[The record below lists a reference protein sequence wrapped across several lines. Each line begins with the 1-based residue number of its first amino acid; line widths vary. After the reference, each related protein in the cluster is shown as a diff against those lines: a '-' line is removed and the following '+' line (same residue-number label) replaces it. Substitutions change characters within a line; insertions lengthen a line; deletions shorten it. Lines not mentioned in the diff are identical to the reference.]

1 MTFIASPSILQKIL
15 LIFILFSTVLSACD
29 LFLCL
34 RRKGKPYYNT
44 IIECVILAIS
54 SFILVNLAVCIDKN
68 WAKEYPNLSLQ
79 VANLPIWI
87 FILVEVVLIS
97 LCAVAIVSGFR
108 LDKHSISKMSIKES
122 FDNLPSGICFYE
134 ESGVLLLVN
143 VKISELCLKITG
155 KSLLNGVDFWK
166 TLTNKT
172 PNIKIE
178 SLETNQTPM
187 IKIDDK
193 NVFLFNRIEHIV
205 DGEKIYEIVAIDITR
220 RYNLSED
227 LSRKNKEMEL
237 FNTRMR
243 EYGENIQQLT
253 IETETLNAKIR
264 IHDEL
269 GKLLLFTRKSLLEE
283 LTSDEKHKLLSIWK
297 NDLTTFDI
305 TKEEKVTKTYS
316 ELYAAAK
323 SVGISLKIMGKKP
336 ENKKLKK
343 ILVTTSIEC
352 ITNAVKH
359 AKANQVYVKLFEKN
373 AFLHIIVTNN
383 GEPPKTKIKEG
394 GGFTSLRQLVE
405 REGGNMIIKS
415 NPNFELEITVPKGEI
430 V

>member
-1 MTFIASPSILQKIL
+1 ML
-15 LIFILFSTVLSACD
+15 
-29 LFLCL
+29 
-34 RRKGKPYYNT
+34 
-44 IIECVILAIS
+44 
-54 SFILVNLAVCIDKN
+54 
-68 WAKEYPNLSLQ
+68 
-79 VANLPIWI
+79 
-87 FILVEVVLIS
+87 
-97 LCAVAIVSGFR
+97 
-108 LDKHSISKMSIKES
+108 
-122 FDNLPSGICFYE
+122 
-134 ESGVLLLVN
+134 
-143 VKISELCLKITG
+143 
-155 KSLLNGVDFWK
+155 
-166 TLTNKT
+166 
-172 PNIKIE
+172 
-178 SLETNQTPM
+178 
-187 IKIDDK
+187 
-193 NVFLFNRIEHIV
+193 NRIELIV